1 MSDPACPRE
10 FYAADNPHGPQSSS
24 SPPIA
29 LSWCTQKGR
38 PSNRP
43 DGPMMLNT
51 HSAFRIRRNSEFGG
65 RLFVASDR
73 PAAGKG
79 GLGCGKAGDGNAEG
93 RAGNVVHADLVAEDD
108 AVGVAAVL

>member
-1 MSDPACPRE
+1 MRKTTPWTAVQFFAVDRTGQCA
-10 FYAADNPHGPQSSS
+10 
-24 SPPIA
+24 
-29 LSWCTQKGR
+29 QKGR

-43 DGPMMLNT
+43 DGLMMLNT
-51 HSAFRIRRNSEFGG
+51 HSEFGG

-93 RAGNVVHADLVAEDD
+93 
-108 AVGVAAVL
+108 